1 MKVQFA
7 GVLAAV
13 ACLGLASCGGG
24 QPKGQVV
31 ATVGKD
37 EVTALD
43 LQSQLANYHAP
54 NAQARKAA
62 EQQALNSIVQRKV
75 LADAAR
81 DLKID
86 RTPEYA
92 RQKKQL
98 DEALLVKVWQDQ
110 LVRAVPTP
118 SQDEAQ
124 LFVGQHPDLYSAHKQ
139 FVIQGVRFATPTDPS
154 LAEALKPLNTMDEV
168 KALLTA
174 RNIQFAPAGGTV
186 DSLSVDPRITEQF
199 IKLPPGSVFV
209 FPQGNAVFAGTVT
222 DVKTDSVPSDVALRH
237 ATQLLKQQRIQET
250 VARRFGA
257 AVQSGLKNVK
267 WAKGYAPPKPPAK
280 APAPAKPPPAAPA
293 KQG

>member
-1 MKVQFA
+1 MKLQFA
-7 GVLAAV
+7 GVLTAV

-43 LQSQLANYHAP
+43 LQSQLANYRAP

-75 LADAAR
+75 LAQAAR

-86 RTPEYA
+86 RSPEYA

-124 LFVGQHPDLYSAHKQ
+124 LFVGQHPDLYAAHKQ
-139 FVIQGVRFATPTDPS
+139 FIIQGVRFATPSDPS
-154 LAEALKPLNTMDEV
+154 IGEAMKPLNTMDEV

-174 RNIQFAPAGGTV
+174 RKVQFAPAGGTV
-186 DSLSVDPRITEQF
+186 DSLGVDPRITEQF
-199 IKLPPGSVFV
+199 MKLPPGSVFIL
-209 FPQGNAVFAGTVT
+209 PQGNTVFAGTVT
-222 DVKTDSVPSDVALRH
+222 EVKTDSVPSDVALKH
-237 ATQLLKQQRIQET
+237 ATQLLKQQRVQET
-250 VARRFGA
+250 VSRRFSA
-257 AVQSGLKNVK
+257 AVQGKLKDVK
-267 WAKGYAPPKPPAK
+267 WAKGYEPPKAPPKTPT
-280 APAPAKPPPAAPA
+280 PAKPAAPPA